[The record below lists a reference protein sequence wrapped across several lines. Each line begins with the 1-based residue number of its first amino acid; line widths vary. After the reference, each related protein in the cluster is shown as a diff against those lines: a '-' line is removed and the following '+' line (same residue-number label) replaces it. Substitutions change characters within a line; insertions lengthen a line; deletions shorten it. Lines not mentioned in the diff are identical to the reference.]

1 MNSLV
6 LPGEEAS
13 PAEVSNHHRQKI
25 LMGKRKKKRE
35 RREKRGHIWNR
46 KNSGIREQEAGRA
59 GRDGV
64 PRRGDPRVG

>member
-25 LMGKRKKKRE
+25 LMGKKKE
-35 RREKRGHIWNR
+35 RRERGHIWNR
-46 KNSGIREQEAGRA
+46 KNSGIREQEAGTA
-59 GRDGV
+59 GRGGV